1 MSNPMEE
8 TIVAISTPPGE
19 GGIGVIRL
27 SGSQAISIAQHIFRS
42 KVPLGRR
49 IRHIEYG
56 TVYAKD
62 REIDTG
68 LASVFIA
75 PHSYTGEDTV
85 EISCHGSRL
94 VLEMVVNEAIKRGA
108 RSAAP
113 GEFTRRAFLNGKLD
127 LVQAEAV
134 VDLIQASSEQSLEDA
149 YSLAGGRLSKEVQ
162 QLKNSLLK
170 VLALIEVGLD
180 FSEEDIDP
188 VSRQQ
193 VQAILAKVLYRAE
206 ELLETFTLSKRRLD
220 GFLIAL
226 VGKPNAG
233 KSTLLNSLLGEDRAI
248 VTDVPGTTRDLVE
261 GISIWG
267 GQKVRLVDTAGLRD
281 SNDPIESEGI
291 KRARKITTEA
301 DVVLFII
308 DSTEKDLTEERQMY
322 DALDTDKGIVVF
334 NKVDQCAKVKKVPFS
349 NGEVSVEIS
358 ALTGAGCSELID
370 LARSFFPKNG
380 PQEGLLLTR
389 QRHFECLKSMATN
402 VKTAKQLIKSGEP
415 DECVAQ
421 ELHEAHKSLGTMLG
435 EDIREELL
443 DSIFADFC
451 IGK

>member
-1 MSNPMEE
+1 MEE

-27 SGSQAISIAQHIFRS
+27 SGSQAISIAQSIFRS

-49 IRHIEYG
+49 VRHIEYG
-56 TVYAKD
+56 HVYAKD

-94 VLEMVVNEAIKRGA
+94 ILEMVVNEAIRRGA

-134 VDLIQASSEQSLEDA
+134 VDLIQASSERSLEDA

-162 QLKNSLLK
+162 LLKGSLIK

-188 VSRQQ
+188 ISREQ
-193 VQAILAKVLYRAE
+193 VQAILAQILFRAG
-206 ELLETFTLSKRRLD
+206 ELLETFTVGQRRLN

-233 KSTLLNSLLGEDRAI
+233 KSTLLNCLLGEDRAI
-248 VTDVPGTTRDLVE
+248 VTDIPGTTRDLIE
-261 GISIWG
+261 GTTIWG
-267 GQKVRLVDTAGLRD
+267 GQKVRLVDTAGLRE

-291 KRARKITTEA
+291 NRARKVVTEA
-301 DVVLFII
+301 DVVLFIV

-322 DALDTDKGIVVF
+322 DALGAKKSIVVF
-334 NKVDQCAKVKKVPFS
+334 NKVDQCAEVKKASFPY
-349 NGEVSVEIS
+349 NEVSVEIS
-358 ALTGAGCSELID
+358 ALTGAGHSELID
-370 LARSFFPKNG
+370 LACSFFPKKDA
-380 PQEGLLLTR
+380 QEGLVLTR
-389 QRHFECLKSMATN
+389 RRHFECLNSMATN
-402 VKTAKQLIKSGEP
+402 VKTAKQLIESCGP

-421 ELHEAHKSLGTMLG
+421 ELHEAHKSLGNMLG
-435 EDIREELL
+435 EDTRDELL

>member
-1 MSNPMEE
+1 MEE

-27 SGSQAISIAQHIFRS
+27 SGSQAISIAQQIFLS
-42 KVPLGRR
+42 KVPLGQRVR
-49 IRHIEYG
+49 YIEYG
-56 TVYAKD
+56 LVCAKG

-68 LASVFIA
+68 LACVFIA

-94 VLEMVVNEAIKRGA
+94 ILEMVVNEAIKKGA
-108 RSAAP
+108 RSAEP

-162 QLKNSLLK
+162 QLKVSLVK

-188 VSRQQ
+188 ISREQ
-193 VQAILAKVLYRAE
+193 VQNILANVLSRAGK
-206 ELLETFTLSKRRLD
+206 LLETFTVSQRRLD

-233 KSTLLNSLLGEDRAI
+233 KSTLLNCLLGEERAI
-248 VTDVPGTTRDLVE
+248 VTDIPGTTRDLVE
-261 GISIWG
+261 GTSIWG

-281 SNDPIESEGI
+281 SNDTIELEGI
-291 KRARKITTEA
+291 KRARKVVTEA
-301 DVVLFII
+301 DVVLFVV
-308 DSTEKDLTEERQMY
+308 DSTEKDLNEEKQMY
-322 DALDTDKGIVVF
+322 DALGTDKVIVVF
-334 NKVDQCAKVKKVPFS
+334 NKVDQCAKVKKAPFS
-349 NGEVSVEIS
+349 YNEISVEIS
-358 ALTGAGCSELID
+358 ALTGAGRSKLID
-370 LARSFFPKNG
+370 LTSSFFPKNG
-380 PQEGLLLTR
+380 SQEGLVLTR
-389 QRHFECLKSMATN
+389 QRHFECLSSMATN
-402 VKTAKQLIKSGEP
+402 VKTAKRLIESGEP
-415 DECVAQ
+415 DECAAQ
-421 ELHEAHKSLGTMLG
+421 ELHEAHKSLGAMLG

-443 DSIFADFC
+443 DFIFADFC

>member
-1 MSNPMEE
+1 MEE

-27 SGSQAISIAQHIFRS
+27 SGSQAISIAQSIFRS

-49 IRHIEYG
+49 VRHIEYG
-56 TVYAKD
+56 PVYVKD

-94 VLEMVVNEAIKRGA
+94 ILEMVVNEAIRRGA

-162 QLKNSLLK
+162 QLKVSLVK

-188 VSRQQ
+188 VSREQ
-193 VQAILAKVLYRAE
+193 VQTILAKVLSRAG
-206 ELLETFTLSKRRLD
+206 ELLETFTVSQRRLN

-233 KSTLLNSLLGEDRAI
+233 KSTLLNCLLGEDRAI
-248 VTDVPGTTRDLVE
+248 VTDIPGTTRDLIE
-261 GISIWG
+261 GTSTWG

-281 SNDPIESEGI
+281 SNDTIELEGI
-291 KRARKITTEA
+291 KRARKVVTEA
-301 DVVLFII
+301 DVVLFVV
-308 DSTEKDLTEERQMY
+308 DSTEKDLNEEKQMY
-322 DALDTDKGIVVF
+322 DALGIDKVIVVF
-334 NKVDQCAKVKKVPFS
+334 NKVDQCAEVKKAPFPYS
-349 NGEVSVEIS
+349 EVSVEIS
-358 ALTGAGCSELID
+358 ALTGAGHSELID
-370 LARSFFPKNG
+370 LACSFFPKKDA
-380 PQEGLLLTR
+380 QEGLVLTR
-389 QRHFECLKSMATN
+389 QRQFECLSSMVKN
-402 VKTAKQLIKSGEP
+402 VEAAKRLIESGEP
-415 DECVAQ
+415 DECAAQ
-421 ELHEAHKSLGTMLG
+421 ELHEAHKSLGSMLG

-443 DSIFADFC
+443 DSIFEDFC

>member
-1 MSNPMEE
+1 MEE

-27 SGSQAISIAQHIFRS
+27 SGSQAISIAQQIFRS

-49 IRHIEYG
+49 VRHIEYG
-56 TVYAKD
+56 PIYAKD

-94 VLEMVVNEAIKRGA
+94 ILEMVVNEAIRRGA
-108 RSAAP
+108 RNAAP

-149 YSLAGGRLSKEVQ
+149 YSLAGGRLSKEVH
-162 QLKNSLLK
+162 QLKNSLIK

-188 VSRQQ
+188 VSREQ

-291 KRARKITTEA
+291 KRARKIVTEA

-334 NKVDQCAKVKKVPFS
+334 NKVDQCAKVKKTPFS
-349 NGEVSVEIS
+349 DGEVSVEIS

-370 LARSFFPKNG
+370 LARSVFPKNCV
-380 PQEGLLLTR
+380 QEGLLLTR
-389 QRHFECLKSMATN
+389 QRHYECLKSMAIN
-402 VKTAKQLIKSGEP
+402 VKTAKRLIKSGEP
-415 DECVAQ
+415 DECAAH

>member
-1 MSNPMEE
+1 MEE

-19 GGIGVIRL
+19 GGIGIIRL

-49 IRHIEYG
+49 VRHIEYG
-56 TVYAKD
+56 PVYAKD

-68 LASVFIA
+68 LASVLIA

-94 VLEMVVNEAIKRGA
+94 ILEMVVNEAVRRGA
-108 RSAAP
+108 RSAGP

-188 VSRQQ
+188 ISREH
-193 VQAILAKVLYRAE
+193 VQSTLAKVLCRAC
-206 ELLETFTLSKRRLD
+206 ELLETFTVGQRRLN
-220 GFLIAL
+220 GFLIAI

-233 KSTLLNSLLGEDRAI
+233 KSTLLNCLLGEDRAI
-248 VTDVPGTTRDLVE
+248 VTDIPGTTRDLVE

-291 KRARKITTEA
+291 KRARKVVTEA
-301 DVVLFII
+301 DVVLFIV
-308 DSTEKDLTEERQMY
+308 DSTEKDLTDEWQMY
-322 DALDTDKGIVVF
+322 NALSTEKSIVVF
-334 NKVDQCAKVKKVPFS
+334 NKVDQCAKFKKEPFS
-349 NGEVSVEIS
+349 FSEVSVEIS
-358 ALTGAGCSELID
+358 ALTGAGRSELID
-370 LARSFFPKNG
+370 IACSFFPKNG
-380 PQEGLLLTR
+380 AQKGLVLTR
-389 QRHFECLKSMATN
+389 QRHFECLGSMATN
-402 VKTAKQLIKSGEP
+402 VKKAKRLIEAGEP

-421 ELHEAHKSLGTMLG
+421 ELNEAHKSLGNMLG